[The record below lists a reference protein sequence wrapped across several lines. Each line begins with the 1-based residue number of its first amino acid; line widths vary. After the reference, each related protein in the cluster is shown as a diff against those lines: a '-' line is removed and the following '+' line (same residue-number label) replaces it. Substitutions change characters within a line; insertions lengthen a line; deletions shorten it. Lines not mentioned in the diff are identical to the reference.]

1 MRQTGHP
8 QDIWLAK
15 LLGPCLS
22 YSLMVRCHNLR
33 DPKLFPCSSKAVLNH
48 MYTIQ
53 AIFIAANRGCM
64 KIISKDHWNK
74 INL

>member
-15 LLGPCLS
+15 LLGPSLS
-22 YSLMVRCHNLR
+22 YSLMVRCHNLTY
-33 DPKLFPCSSKAVLNH
+33 PKLFPCSLKAVLNH

-53 AIFIAANRGCM
+53 AIFIAANGGCT
-64 KIISKDHWNK
+64 KIISKYHGNE